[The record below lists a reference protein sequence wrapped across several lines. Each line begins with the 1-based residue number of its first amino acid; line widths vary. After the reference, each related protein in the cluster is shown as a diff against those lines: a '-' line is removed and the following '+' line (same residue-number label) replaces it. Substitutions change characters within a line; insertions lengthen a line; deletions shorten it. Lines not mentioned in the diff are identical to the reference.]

1 MGKKN
6 IAIIGCGAIGTA
18 LVKHASDKMKESVA
32 EILVFDTDAE
42 RVNSVKEKVSNVKAA
57 ASVEEAVDRADLVV
71 EAASAAVV
79 PEVLELAIEKKRDVM
94 FMSIG
99 GILGSESM
107 LEAAREKGV
116 KVLLPSGAIAGVD
129 ALKSARIA
137 GIESVTITTRKPPRS
152 VAGAPYLSENGIDVD
167 AIKEETVIFEG
178 NAREAM
184 KGFPKNINVSALL
197 SIAGIGADDTRV
209 RIIVSPEYDRNSH
222 EVEIRSSAGTIRT
235 RTDNVPSPDNP
246 KTSYLAALAA
256 MAALE
261 GYFDTVRI
269 GT

>member
-1 MGKKN
+1 MDKKT

-18 LVKHASDKMKESVA
+18 LAKYADEKMRRSIA
-32 EILVFDTDAE
+32 EIIVFDTDAE
-42 RVNSVKEKVSNVKAA
+42 KADILKEKIGGVTTAGSIEDAFEK
-57 ASVEEAVDRADLVV
+57 ADLVV
-71 EAASAAVV
+71 EAAIAAAV
-79 PEVLELAIEKKRDVM
+79 PGILKLALEKNRDVM

-99 GILGSESM
+99 GILGSESL
-107 LEAAREKGV
+107 LESAREKGI

-129 ALKSARIA
+129 ALKSSRIA
-137 GIESVTITTRKPPRS
+137 GIESVRITTRKPPRS
-152 VAGAPYLSENGIDVD
+152 VAGAPYLAENGIDVD
-167 AIKEETVIFEG
+167 AITEETVIFDG

-197 SIAGIGADDTRV
+197 SLAGIGAERTGV
-209 RIIVSPEYDRNSH
+209 RIIVSPAYERNSH
-222 EVEIRSSAGTIRT
+222 EVEILSGAGTVTART
-235 RTDNVPSPDNP
+235 ENVPSPDNP

-261 GYFDTVRI
+261 GYFDTVSV